1 MLKTLYRAMVISRA
15 KSAAY
20 QTLAILSDHELADIG
35 YSRASYFDAYIAD
48 IIAELDA
55 NDAAAASPVNTNL
68 VGAV

>member
-1 MLKTLYRAMVISRA
+1 MLRTLYRAMIISRV

-20 QTLAILSDHELADIG
+20 QTLAILSDRELADIG
-35 YSRASYFDAYIAD
+35 YSRASFVDAYIAD

-55 NDAAAASPVNTNL
+55 NDAAVATPVNANL

>member
-1 MLKTLYRAMVISRA
+1 MLRTLYRAMVVSRA

-20 QTLAILSDHELADIG
+20 QTLAILSDREIADIG
-35 YSRASYFDAYIAD
+35 YSRASFVNAYIAN

-55 NDAAAASPVNTNL
+55 NDAVAALPVNANL